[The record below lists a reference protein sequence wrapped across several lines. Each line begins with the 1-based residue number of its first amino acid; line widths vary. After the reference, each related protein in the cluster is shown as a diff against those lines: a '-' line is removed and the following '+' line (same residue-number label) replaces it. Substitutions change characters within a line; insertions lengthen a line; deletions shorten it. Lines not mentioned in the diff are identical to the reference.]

1 MMEPL
6 PGWNASLAGEFI
18 TPSGIFPILVLGLRK
33 LHCDGGP
40 GIVEWSSIQRFTLN
54 RTSVLR
60 NAPEASGIYGLCNGD
75 QWVYIGHTAS
85 LRKALLEYL
94 RGQMPYVL
102 QWQPRHFM
110 FEVLPYKER
119 ISRQKALVAH
129 YQPTCNRKVNSA
141 RSS

>member
-1 MMEPL
+1 
-6 PGWNASLAGEFI
+6 
-18 TPSGIFPILVLGLRK
+18 
-33 LHCDGGP
+33 
-40 GIVEWSSIQRFTLN
+40 VEWSSSERFTLN

-60 NAPEASGIYGLCNGD
+60 NAPEESGVYGLCSAD
-75 QWVYIGHTAS
+75 QWVYIGHS
-85 LRKALLEYL
+85 SSVRKALLEYL

-102 QWQPRHFM
+102 QWQPKHFM

-129 YQPTCNRKVNSA
+129 YQPTCNRKANSA

>member
-1 MMEPL
+1 
-6 PGWNASLAGEFI
+6 
-18 TPSGIFPILVLGLRK
+18 
-33 LHCDGGP
+33 
-40 GIVEWSSIQRFTLN
+40 VEWSSSQRFTLN

-60 NAPEASGIYGLCNGD
+60 NAPEVSGIYGLCNGD
-75 QWVYIGHTAS
+75 QWVYIGHTSS

-129 YQPTCNRKVNSA
+129 YQPTCNRKANSA
-141 RSS
+141 SSS